1 MWRWL
6 SETVDD
12 VAVVATHLF
21 GPRMFR
27 ASAPV
32 APPALET
39 LVAEQRALPP
49 RLKLPLRLERR
60 VGRLRLELPA
70 VGIETHADFH
80 PARRAD
86 ADTLVV
92 YHHGLGEF
100 PHDGSAGQVLTRGGL
115 RERVD
120 WIAIRGPNHES
131 REAIHER
138 LLLSQESFARNLLSS
153 VFGARE
159 IATRLRDRYRHVVL
173 GGMSMGGV
181 ISLIEA
187 ACGGS
192 AFDLHVPLMA
202 GPDLESVLLRSA
214 FTRAVCP
221 RFKRRCLEEGDG
233 LGARLDLVARLRDG
247 AGPPIRAVL
256 ASYDRLF
263 RIDAQGAAYAQV
275 PRARYSVL
283 SGGHITAAV
292 QFTALAARFE
302 EAIERELWSRRPALA
317 AVA

>member
-12 VAVVATHLF
+12 IAVVATHLF

-27 ASAPV
+27 ASGPI
-32 APPALET
+32 APPTLEE
-39 LVAEQRALPP
+39 LVAEQRARAP
-49 RLKLPLRLERR
+49 RLKLPARLERR
-60 VGRLRLELPA
+60 VGRLRLDLPA
-70 VGIETHADFH
+70 VGIETFADFH
-80 PARRAD
+80 PARRPD

-100 PHDGSAGQVLTRGGL
+100 PHDGSAAQVLTRGGL

-120 WIAIRGPNHES
+120 WIAIRGPNHED
-131 REAIHER
+131 RNAIHER
-138 LLLSQESFARNLLSS
+138 LLLSQESFARNLLAS

-159 IATRLRDRYRHVVL
+159 IATRLRDRYRHIVL

-181 ISLIEA
+181 ISLIEG
-187 ACGGS
+187 ACGS

-221 RFKRRCLEEGDG
+221 RFRRRCLEEGEG
-233 LGARLDLVARLRDG
+233 FAARLDLVARLRDV

-263 RIDAQGAAYAQV
+263 QLEAQGAAYARV
-275 PRARYSVL
+275 PRARYSVV

-292 QFTALAARFE
+292 QFSALAARFE
-302 EAIERELWSRRPALA
+302 EAMEVELWSRRPALA